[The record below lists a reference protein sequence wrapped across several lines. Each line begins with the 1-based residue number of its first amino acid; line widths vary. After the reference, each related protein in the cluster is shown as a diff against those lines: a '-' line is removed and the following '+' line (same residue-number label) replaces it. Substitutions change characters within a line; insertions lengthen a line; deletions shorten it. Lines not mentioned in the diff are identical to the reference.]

1 MEQEI
6 IAGLVARGMSLPVA
20 QGVVANMKAESNLQP
35 GINEIS
41 PVVPGSR
48 GGFGLNQWTGPRRVA
63 YEQFA
68 AERGKPLDDLQTQLD
83 FTMFEL
89 QGPERAAYAALQG
102 VQNPLEAARIYS
114 EQFLRP
120 GIPNMDKRLS
130 YAADIAG
137 MPMPDMPMSM
147 SQPGYGAPMMP
158 MQAADPFEGMGLLS
172 RFAASRGIEQDAE
185 AAPLDNLL
193 NIITQKKDPR
203 LAEEAKRRGGFF
215 GLLGA

>member
-102 VQNPLEAARIYS
+102 VQDPLEAARIYS

-120 GIPNMDKRLS
+120 GIPNMDKRLA

-137 MPMPDMPMSM
+137 RPMPDMPMAM
-147 SQPGYGAPMMP
+147 GQPGYGAPMMP

-185 AAPLDNLL
+185 AAPLTNLL